1 MLHTMKILHT
11 MKSLTC
17 HFSTYWQTY
26 MRYLIFKV
34 FIFNLCLASL
44 RYKSKNY
51 TQPIKKASEGQHK
64 KQETCQ
70 K

>member
-1 MLHTMKILHT
+1 MLHTMKMLHT
-11 MKSLTC
+11 IKSLTC
-17 HFSTYWQTY
+17 HFLHIGKHT
-26 MRYLIFKV
+26 V
-34 FIFNLCLASL
+34 FIFNLCPASL

-51 TQPIKKASEGQHK
+51 TQPIKNASEGQHK